1 MQDHT
6 SGGTVEQRR
15 SVLTTLALG
24 LSTFLILF
32 DVTAVVVA
40 MPAIAK
46 DVGLGVAGLA
56 WVIDAYSL
64 AFTGALL
71 ASGALA
77 DRFGRRRC
85 MLAGNA
91 VFLVASV
98 ACGMALSEPM
108 LLAMRVVQGA
118 GAAFMATGGTALVAI
133 AFPNVAQRARAFG
146 VMGVIS
152 GVAMALGPTLG
163 GFLASWLGWR
173 WIFFANIP
181 FCLALALAVPLL
193 VAETNDKGERR
204 LDPVGIALLTI
215 SLGLAIDA
223 LLRRDGSLV
232 LRVAC
237 LVGSTATA
245 VLFIWQQWRSP
256 RPVLDPRVFATSTMA
271 GVAALLTAL
280 QFGYWA
286 VLVYLPLF
294 LSAAIHISM
303 EGAGAALLAATL
315 PMLLVPLIGGRIAMH
330 WGWRRLFTIAFGL
343 VVIGDVCLV
352 IAALSDGPEIRLA
365 AAVAGMAIIGVG
377 AALANPQLS
386 GVVLALAP
394 STQAGM
400 ASAVTFIVRQAG
412 FAISIAA
419 LGLTLGA
426 VGAAAAFAQPFVLAA
441 LMALLGMIAALV
453 LLRPYG
459 VQAKPPQQYPVMDK
473 VADKIIM
480 KYEHSTCEQLWLKK
494 SEKAPPSAEEQK
506 AVAFLKSDPQMRA
519 AFINKIA
526 PPIAN
531 KMFDCGMI
539 P

>member
-1 MQDHT
+1 MA
-6 SGGTVEQRR
+6 VERRR
-15 SVLTTLALG
+15 SVATTLALG

-46 DVGLGVAGLA
+46 DVGLGVSGLA

-91 VFLVASV
+91 VFLAASV

-108 LLAMRVVQGA
+108 LLTMRIVQGA
-118 GAAFMATGGTALVAI
+118 GAAFMATGGTALVAS
-133 AFPNVAQRARAFG
+133 AFPNVAERTRAFG

-163 GFLASWLGWR
+163 GFLAAWLGWR

-181 FCLALALAVPLL
+181 FCLALAVAVPLL
-193 VAETNDKGERR
+193 VAETSDAETNDRGERR

-223 LLRRDGSLV
+223 LLRRDGSLI
-232 LRVAC
+232 LRAAC
-237 LVGSTATA
+237 LVGSAATA
-245 VLFIWQQWRSP
+245 VLFIRQQWRSP

-294 LSAAIHISM
+294 LGAAIHISM

-315 PMLLVPLIGGRIAMH
+315 PMLLVPLIGGRLAMH

-343 VVIGDVCLV
+343 LALGDVCLV
-352 IAALSDGPEIRLA
+352 IAALSDGREIRLA
-365 AAVAGMAIIGVG
+365 ATVG
-377 AALANPQLS
+377 PTPFPWTVEVLGS
-386 GVVLALAP
+386 GYTV
-394 STQAGM
+394 
-400 ASAVTFIVRQAG
+400 
-412 FAISIAA
+412 
-419 LGLTLGA
+419 
-426 VGAAAAFAQPFVLAA
+426 
-441 LMALLGMIAALV
+441 
-453 LLRPYG
+453 
-459 VQAKPPQQYPVMDK
+459 
-473 VADKIIM
+473 
-480 KYEHSTCEQLWLKK
+480 
-494 SEKAPPSAEEQK
+494 
-506 AVAFLKSDPQMRA
+506 
-519 AFINKIA
+519 
-526 PPIAN
+526 
-531 KMFDCGMI
+531 
-539 P
+539 

>member
-1 MQDHT
+1 MQNHT
-6 SGGTVEQRR
+6 SDGMIEQRR

-40 MPAIAK
+40 MPAIAN

-64 AFTGALL
+64 AFTAALL

-85 MLAGNA
+85 MLVGNA
-91 VFLVASV
+91 VFLVASF
-98 ACGMALSEPM
+98 ACGMALNEPM
-108 LLAMRVVQGA
+108 LLAARAVQGV
-118 GAAFMATGGTALVAI
+118 GAAFMATGAIALMAI
-133 AFPNVAQRARAFG
+133 AFPNITLRARAFG
-146 VMGVIS
+146 VIGVIS

-193 VAETNDKGERR
+193 VAETNDQEGRQ

-215 SLGLAIDA
+215 SLGLTIDA
-223 LLRRDGSLV
+223 LLRRDGSLA
-232 LRVAC
+232 LRATC
-237 LVGSTATA
+237 LVGGATA
-245 VLFIWQQWRSP
+245 AFLFLWQQWRSP
-256 RPVLDPRVFATSTMA
+256 RPVLDPRVFATSAMA
-271 GVAALLTAL
+271 GVATLLTAL

-294 LSAAIHISM
+294 LSAGLHISM
-303 EGAGAALLAATL
+303 EVAGAALLAATL
-315 PMLLVPLIGGRIAMH
+315 PMLLVPLIGGRLATH

-343 VVIGDVCLV
+343 VAIGDVWLV
-352 IAALSDGPEIRLA
+352 IAALSDGREMRLA
-365 AAVAGMAIIGVG
+365 ATVVGMAAIGVG

-426 VGAAAAFAQPFVLAA
+426 VDAAAGFSIPFALAA
-441 LMALLGMIAALV
+441 LAALFGMIAALV
-453 LLRPYG
+453 LLPAKS
-459 VQAKPPQQYPVMDK
+459 VQ
-473 VADKIIM
+473 
-480 KYEHSTCEQLWLKK
+480 HSAQ
-494 SEKAPPSAEEQK
+494 A
-506 AVAFLKSDPQMRA
+506 
-519 AFINKIA
+519 
-526 PPIAN
+526 
-531 KMFDCGMI
+531 
-539 P
+539 